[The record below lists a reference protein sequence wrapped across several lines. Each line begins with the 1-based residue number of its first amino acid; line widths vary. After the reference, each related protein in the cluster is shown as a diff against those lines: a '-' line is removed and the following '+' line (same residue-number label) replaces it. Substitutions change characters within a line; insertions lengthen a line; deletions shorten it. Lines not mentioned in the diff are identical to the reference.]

1 MAKGQ
6 ITIVGM
12 DAIGIALTLAI
23 KQARPDAFVVAV
35 DTDSRRLSNA
45 LKFGA
50 VDRNDSNL
58 AASCREASL
67 LILNVP
73 PSQLRETL
81 RQIGSQLRE
90 GVVVL
95 DLAPVK
101 VEVLNWVAELLPDHV
116 RHLGCHFVLHPDVA
130 EPIAPKAELFH
141 GAMFCMTP
149 TVHTDEV
156 AIKSGSDLART
167 IGARPYIMDVYEHDG
182 LLAAVE
188 GMPGLVSA
196 ALLLTAT
203 RSTAWYE
210 LSQVAGSI
218 FARATQP
225 AMHPAI
231 DAGAALTLNKLEVLR
246 WLDAFLQSLKEVR
259 EAVNDG
265 DDATL
270 NRLLTEAAQQRE
282 AWLADKPI
290 AAWKDEDAVPGPPT
304 ELKRL
309 DPLMPGWGRK

>member
-35 DTDSRRLSNA
+35 DTDSRRLSGA

-58 AASCREASL
+58 ASGCREASL

-116 RHLGCHFVLHPDVA
+116 RHLGCHFVLHPDVG
-130 EPIAPKAELFH
+130 EIVEPKAELFH
-141 GAMFCMTP
+141 GAVFCMTP
-149 TVHTDEV
+149 TVHTDEI
-156 AIKSGSDLART
+156 AIKSGSDLSRT

-203 RSTAWYE
+203 RSPGWHE
-210 LSQVAGSI
+210 LSQVAGPI
-218 FARATQP
+218 FAHATQP

-231 DAGAALTLNKLEVLR
+231 DAGAALTLNKFEVLR

-259 EAVNDG
+259 QAVSDG

-290 AAWKDEDAVPGPPT
+290 AAWKDEDALPGPPT

-309 DPLMPGWGRK
+309 DPLMPGWGRR